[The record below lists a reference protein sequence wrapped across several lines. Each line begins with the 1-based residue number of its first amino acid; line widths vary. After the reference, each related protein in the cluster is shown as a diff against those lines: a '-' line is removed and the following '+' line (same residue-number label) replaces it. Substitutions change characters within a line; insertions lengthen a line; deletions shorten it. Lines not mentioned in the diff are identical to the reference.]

1 MRVRLSGHWPII
13 IGRRQ
18 RPRRSQTR
26 RVTFDRPKLSG
37 RFPTKSMSVL
47 TIIRFA
53 GSVFTRVK
61 TRPGN
66 VKRLRVEI
74 NTYWKLQSPVS
85 TPFAYPL
92 RIRTASISSRTVV
105 FQYIFYDTPR
115 PFPIWRFD
123 FRYPLETT
131 IAFVDDL
138 SSKENATNGVLIFLP
153 NTYLGS
159 LHRWRRINTDRID
172 FRYTKNKRI
181 SVS

>member
-61 TRPGN
+61 TRPG
-66 VKRLRVEI
+66 KRKTIPSRNKHLLK
-74 NTYWKLQSPVS
+74 TTSPVS

-92 RIRTASISSRTVV
+92 WIRTASISSRAVV
-105 FQYIFYDTPR
+105 FQYIFYGTPR

-123 FRYPLETT
+123 FWYPLETT
-131 IAFVDDL
+131 IALVDL

-159 LHRWRRINTDRID
+159 LHRCCINTDRID